1 MLGERYLGKQAVEGV
16 VVVEDLGHS
25 PEARD
30 RGIVAVHRNLDSGG
44 LGDRNDGAED
54 LQRALPDF
62 LIGRCSLPHRPVE
75 SSLEVVAEEA
85 GSPAPFDPV
94 DGLLQAPVEQVGLEA
109 LDAEHGKPVLAAQL
123 GIVGKGV
130 EFRLGAVAAQEGVE
144 GFVVKTVDAFDLQ
157 AGSLDDLEAPV
168 ETLAAQA
175 AARFP
180 VSGNQR
186 HGDVDAVDS
195 DLLQEAQGLPDV
207 PASRD

>member
-1 MLGERYLGKQAVEGV
+1 M
-16 VVVEDLGHS
+16 
-25 PEARD
+25 
-30 RGIVAVHRNLDSGG
+30 
-44 LGDRNDGAED
+44 
-54 LQRALPDF
+54 
-62 LIGRCSLPHRPVE
+62 
-75 SSLEVVAEEA
+75 
-85 GSPAPFDPV
+85 

-109 LDAEHGKPVLAAQL
+109 LDAEHGKPVLAAQP

-157 AGSLDDLEAPV
+157 AGALDDLEAPV

-180 VSGNQR
+180 VSWNQR

-195 DLLQEAQGLPDV
+195 DLFQEAQVFGAFQPVGADAGTDFHGISCGGSRVDSEVRGTQSTKTASV
-207 PASRD
+207 PTQR